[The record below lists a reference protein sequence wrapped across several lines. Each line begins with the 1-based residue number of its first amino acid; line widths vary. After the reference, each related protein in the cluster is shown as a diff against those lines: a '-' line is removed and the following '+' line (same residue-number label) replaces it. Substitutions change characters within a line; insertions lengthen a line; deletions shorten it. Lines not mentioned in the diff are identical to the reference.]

1 MEKDPQITEE
11 EFETNLDYSSS
22 TDSYEEHCRT
32 ESVDMEAALAYSKM
46 NFLTGSRSRTK
57 KAIHCNDKFI

>member
-46 NFLTGSRSRTK
+46 NF
-57 KAIHCNDKFI
+57 